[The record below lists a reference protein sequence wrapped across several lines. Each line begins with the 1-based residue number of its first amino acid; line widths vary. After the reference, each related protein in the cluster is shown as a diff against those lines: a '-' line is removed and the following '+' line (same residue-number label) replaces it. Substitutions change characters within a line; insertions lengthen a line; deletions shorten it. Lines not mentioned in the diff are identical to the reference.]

1 MDDKRKRSSGNS
13 RTRRVQSV
21 SDETRM
27 FKTDELS
34 SGNTKRVPSRNT
46 KTGPNRPKG
55 KNVKRKKNKKQK
67 PLWWRVVKR
76 LLIIILIL
84 GILAGLIIAGIIAGL
99 FLGLFGDDFKMT
111 KDDLLIS
118 FSNSEVYDADGNLI
132 ATLSGNEKRKII
144 SMDEMP
150 EVLPKAYVAIE
161 DERFFEHSGVD
172 IKRTGAATVSY
183 LLHRGSSSF
192 GGSTITQQLVKNITK
207 DDEDSAT
214 RKIKE
219 MARAIQIEKEISKDN
234 ILELYLNV
242 IFVGGNNINGVA
254 LGSEYYFNKN
264 VKDLSV
270 AECAFMAGINNSPN
284 KYSPFS
290 DYDDAKKKLI
300 DNRTRTVLDKMYE
313 FDYINKEQYDAAYK
327 EVDEGLKFQQ
337 GNTGSSTIYSHHTE
351 AAINEIINQLME
363 EKDMSRDMAETT
375 VYGGGLKIYTA
386 QRTSVQNAIEEEMKK
401 DKYIIESDENP
412 GEHSQ
417 AAMVIMDHTTG
428 QVVACGGQLGEKTTN
443 GDLNRATQIRK
454 QVGSAMKPLSV
465 IAPAVNEGII
475 NAASVYKDE
484 PTSFYGGTY
493 TPKNYYGS
501 YMGYQTVREA
511 ISISGNI
518 IPLKILEQLGVSKSI
533 EYLRNMGMTTISD
546 TEGLSIGLGGLENGA
561 YPVEVAA
568 AYATIAN
575 DGTYIEPT
583 FYKEVRNK
591 DDEVILKPNQV
602 TREVLDKSNA
612 YIVKSIVTAPV
623 VMSGGTATYCSIDGM
638 DVAAKTGTTDSDYD
652 RWLCGFTPY
661 YTGVVWFGFDQNEE
675 VHYYGSP
682 SNPAGG
688 IWSSVMD
695 TIHEGLE
702 PKRFEQPSNIITAT
716 VCKDSGLLP
725 SDNCSQTITDIF
737 VKGRVPK
744 EKCGK
749 NSRLYQICTDSGL
762 LAIPGQCPN
771 IEEKSFVDNEKDIPT
786 QMCNIH
792 KKEEVK
798 PTTKPTT
805 TPSPSPSTEPSPSPS
820 PEPSTEPSPSPST
833 EPTPSPSSSPSPS
846 PDSGDD
852 NT

>member
-1 MDDKRKRSSGNS
+1 MDKKRKKSSSNS
-13 RTRRVQSV
+13 RTKRVQSV
-21 SDETRM
+21 SDQTRM
-27 FKTDELS
+27 YKTSELS
-34 SGNTKRVPSRNT
+34 SGNTKRVPSGNT
-46 KTGPNRPKG
+46 KTGSNRPKG
-55 KNVKRKKNKKQK
+55 KKIKRSKKKK
-67 PLWWRVVKR
+67 PLWWRILKKF
-76 LLIIILIL
+76 LIIVLIL

-144 SMDEMP
+144 SMAEMP
-150 EVLPKAYVAIE
+150 EVLPKAYIAIE
-161 DERFFEHSGVD
+161 DERFYEHSGVD
-172 IKRTGAATVSY
+172 IKRTGAATVTY
-183 LLHRGSSSF
+183 LFNRGSSSF

-207 DDEDSAT
+207 EDEDSAT

-219 MARAIQIEKEISKDN
+219 MARAIQVEKEISKDN

-254 LGSEYYFNKN
+254 LGSEYYFSKN
-264 VKDLSV
+264 VKDLSL

-284 KYSPFS
+284 KYNPFNG
-290 DYDDAKKKLI
+290 YDDAKKSLI
-300 DNRTRTVLDKMYE
+300 NNRTKTVLDKMLKL
-313 FDYINKEQYDAAYK
+313 DYIDKEQYDAAYK
-327 EVDEGLKFQQ
+327 EIDEGLKFQQ
-337 GNTGSSTIYSHHTE
+337 GTLGSDTIYSYHTE
-351 AAINEIINQLME
+351 AAINEIIEQLME

-386 QRTSVQNAIEEEMKK
+386 QRTSIQNAVEEEMNK
-401 DKYIIESDENP
+401 DKYIIESTKNP
-412 GEHSQ
+412 GAHSQ

-443 GDLNRATQIRK
+443 GDLNRGTQIKK
-454 QVGSAMKPLSV
+454 QVGSSMKPLSV

-484 PTSFYGGTY
+484 PTSFYNGTY
-493 TPKNYYGS
+493 NPKNYYGG
-501 YMGYQTVREA
+501 YRGYQTVREA

-518 IPLKILEQLGVSKSI
+518 IPLKILQELGVSKSI
-533 EYLRNMGMTTISD
+533 EYLRNMGLSTISD

-561 YPVEVAA
+561 YPLEVAG
-568 AYATIAN
+568 AYSTIAN

-583 FYKEVRNK
+583 FYVEVRNA
-591 DDEVILKPNQV
+591 DDEVILKPNQEK
-602 TREVLDKSNA
+602 REVLDKSNA

-623 VMSGGTATYCSIDGM
+623 VMSGGTATYCAIPGM
-638 DVAAKTGTTDSDYD
+638 DVAAKTGTTDDDFD

-661 YTGVVWFGFDQNEE
+661 YTAVVWFGFDQNEE
-675 VHYYGSP
+675 VHYYGTP

-688 IWSSVMD
+688 IWSSVMK

-702 PKRFEQPSNIITAT
+702 AKSFEQPSNIVSAT

-725 SDNCSQTITDIF
+725 SDNCSETVTDIF
-737 VKGRVPK
+737 VKDRVPTQV
-744 EKCGK
+744 CGK
-749 NSRLYQICTDSGL
+749 NSRKYQICADSGL

-771 IEEKSFVDNEKDIPT
+771 IEEVTFVDNEGDIPT

-792 KKEEVK
+792 KKTETTPTPTPTTAPTATPK
-798 PTTKPTT
+798 PTAV
-805 TPSPSPSTEPSPSPS
+805 
-820 PEPSTEPSPSPST
+820 PEPTVA
-833 EPTPSPSSSPSPS
+833 PTPVVSPTPVAPT
-846 PDSGDD
+846 PDNGNGDD
-852 NT
+852 T